1 MSVKKSKKTCTG
13 RSFAQFE
20 NFGLEN
26 AEKAIVKGG
35 QAANTDGVTHGSII
49 VVVTQ

>member
-1 MSVKKSKKTCTG
+1 MSVKRNQKTSTG
-13 RSFAQFE
+13 GSFAQFE
-20 NFGLEN
+20 GFGLEN

-35 QAANTDGVTHGSII
+35 QTADTDGVTHGSII